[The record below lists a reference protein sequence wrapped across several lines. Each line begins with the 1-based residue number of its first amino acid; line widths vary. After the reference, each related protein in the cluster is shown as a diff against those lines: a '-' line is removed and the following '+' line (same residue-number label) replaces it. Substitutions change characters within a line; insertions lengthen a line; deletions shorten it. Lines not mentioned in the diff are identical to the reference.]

1 MVDDSLL
8 AALVGLGDE
17 VDVAFVF
24 DFGRAR
30 VLFAEDFAGF
40 ASGFKG
46 DFKEIVRHEK
56 NSLTFAEQASAELGL
71 EQIL

>member
-1 MVDDSLL
+1 ML
-8 AALVGLGDE
+8 ATLVRLSNK
-17 VDVAFVF
+17 VDVAFIF

-56 NSLTFAEQASAELGL
+56 NSLTFAERSKR
-71 EQIL
+71 